1 MKKVNL
7 FIVSFFIIT
16 SSLFSCSSE
25 FEPIDPAV
33 QFPDDN
39 NDEDNDNGIST
50 GNYWP
55 MAVNNQWVFNEN
67 GLPQEPMKIISTQI
81 IDDNTYYKYN
91 NFVGTSTNG
100 APFSGTVMS
109 RKMNGVYYYRA
120 EVIIPGTPTITV
132 SPLEIIVLK
141 DFLEVDET
149 WTQSLTQ
156 TTTVEGS
163 APITTSVQIEGK
175 ILERE
180 ASLTIGSV
188 TYTDIIRV
196 ELVQTTQG
204 IINKN
209 YYWFAKDIGL
219 VKYRNVLDG
228 TNTISELQSY
238 TLN

>member
-1 MKKVNL
+1 
-7 FIVSFFIIT
+7 
-16 SSLFSCSSE
+16 
-25 FEPIDPAV
+25 
-33 QFPDDN
+33 
-39 NDEDNDNGIST
+39 
-50 GNYWP
+50 
-55 MAVNNQWVFNEN
+55 
-67 GLPQEPMKIISTQI
+67 
-81 IDDNTYYKYN
+81 
-91 NFVGTSTNG
+91 
-100 APFSGTVMS
+100 MS

-149 WTQSLTQ
+149 WNQSLTQ

-163 APITTSVQIEGK
+163 APVTTSVQIEGK

>member
-1 MKKVNL
+1 
-7 FIVSFFIIT
+7 
-16 SSLFSCSSE
+16 
-25 FEPIDPAV
+25 
-33 QFPDDN
+33 
-39 NDEDNDNGIST
+39 
-50 GNYWP
+50 
-55 MAVNNQWVFNEN
+55 
-67 GLPQEPMKIISTQI
+67 
-81 IDDNTYYKYN
+81 
-91 NFVGTSTNG
+91 
-100 APFSGTVMS
+100 
-109 RKMNGVYYYRA
+109 
-120 EVIIPGTPTITV
+120 
-132 SPLEIIVLK
+132 
-141 DFLEVDET
+141 LEVDET
-149 WTQSLTQ
+149 WTQNLTQ

-238 TLN
+238 MLN